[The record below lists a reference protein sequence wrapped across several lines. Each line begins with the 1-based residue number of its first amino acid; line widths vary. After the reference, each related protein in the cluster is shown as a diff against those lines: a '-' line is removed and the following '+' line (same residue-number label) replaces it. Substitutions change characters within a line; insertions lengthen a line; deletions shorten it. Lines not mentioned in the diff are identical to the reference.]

1 MNNIL
6 IGIIVFF
13 LAVNLL
19 AFLIML
25 IDKNRSRKNGAERIS
40 EEVLFF
46 MAAFFGSAGVFLGML
61 TFHHKNKKWCFT
73 LGIPMLIA
81 ENCAFL
87 YLLYKYIS
95 QYISF

>member
-6 IGIIVFF
+6 IGIIIFF
-13 LAVNLL
+13 LVVNLL
-19 AFLIML
+19 AFLLML
-25 IDKNRSRKNGAERIS
+25 IDKNRSRKNGTERIS
-40 EEVLFF
+40 EGVLFL
-46 MAAFFGSAGVFLGML
+46 MATFFGSAGVFLGML
-61 TFHHKNKKWCFT
+61 VFHHKNKQWHFIF
-73 LGIPMLIA
+73 GIPMLIA